1 MKKIIAIVAVI
12 VIGAISAYAIS
23 PYFTNSTVD
32 EALPEG
38 VITNPSEMPVTPV
51 EKMDKDT
58 MTQTPE
64 KEMKGE
70 TMEKMSHSMFY
81 QGDFVGVNDGIH
93 NAEGKA
99 KVIPLD
105 DGSSILRLEDFEST
119 NGPDLY
125 VYLSTDEK
133 ASDYVNLGRLKANS
147 GNQNYELPEGIDLS
161 KHKNV
166 LIWCQAF
173 GVLFGS
179 AELQQ

>member
-12 VIGAISAYAIS
+12 VIGGISAYAIS
-23 PYFTNSTVD
+23 PYFTTSTID
-32 EALPEG
+32 EVLPESALSTDLSDVP
-38 VITNPSEMPVTPV
+38 VIPV
-51 EKMDKDT
+51 EKTMDKELT
-58 MTQTPE
+58 
-64 KEMKGE
+64 GE
-70 TMEKMSHSMFY
+70 TMGNEMTSSMFY

-99 KVIPLD
+99 RVIPLD

-125 VYLSTDEK
+125 VYLSTDEQ

-161 KHKNV
+161 KHNNV